1 MNRRIFMRGTLA
13 GGLLAV
19 AAGAGLLKPGRVLA
33 GAWPKGAFAA
43 DTVEAGVESYFGMTQ
58 AQETDAIEF
67 KAPLQAENGAVVP
80 VKVTTTLPDPQ
91 SIAIV
96 VEKNPSPF
104 ASALELMG
112 AEGYYS
118 ARIKMGET
126 SKVSCYVKSGGK
138 LYQVSQQIKVTV
150 GGCGG

>member
-1 MNRRIFMRGTLA
+1 MRGTLA

-33 GAWPKGAFAA
+33 GAWPKGAFDA
-43 DTVEAGVESYFGMTQ
+43 DTVEGGVESFFGTSQ

-91 SIAIV
+91 AIAIV
-96 VEKNPSPF
+96 VEKNPAPF
-104 ASALELMG
+104 ASSLELMG

-126 SKVSCYVKSGGK
+126 SKVTCYVKSGEK

>member
-1 MNRRIFMRGTLA
+1 MRGTLA

-33 GAWPKGAFAA
+33 GAWPKGAFDA
-43 DTVEAGVESYFGMTQ
+43 DTVEGGVESFFGTSQ

-104 ASALELMG
+104 ASALELTG

-126 SKVSCYVKSGGK
+126 SKVSCYVKSAGK

>member
-1 MNRRIFMRGTLA
+1 M
-13 GGLLAV
+13 
-19 AAGAGLLKPGRVLA
+19 
-33 GAWPKGAFAA
+33 
-43 DTVEAGVESYFGMTQ
+43 
-58 AQETDAIEF
+58 
-67 KAPLQAENGAVVP
+67 
-80 VKVTTTLPDPQ
+80 KVTTTLPDPQ
-91 SIAIV
+91 AIAIV

-104 ASALELMG
+104 ASSLELMG

-126 SKVSCYVKSGGK
+126 SKVTCYVKSGEK